1 MDRDSAIAYLRRKGK
16 IDPKVTV
23 KLTKEEE
30 KLVER
35 VEREGK
41 IFGDPM
47 IEIKS

>member
-1 MDRDSAIAYLRRKGK
+1 MDRDSAIAYLRRKVK
-16 IDPKVTV
+16 FYPKVTV